1 MKTSISRNQP
11 ISDQKPVIFKR
22 VLFTLALFA
31 ICSFAFSQ
39 RIADN
44 ALGLRLG
51 DSDGFGAEISYQ
63 RAIGDINRL
72 EFGLGWR
79 NGSNFDAYRI
89 VGLYQWVWNLD
100 GNFNWYAGVGGG
112 FASYSIGGL
121 PPGSDDSETALLA
134 AGDIGIEYDFD
145 IPLLISL
152 DFRPEIGFG
161 DFNDDVDFDIALGL
175 RYQF

>member
-1 MKTSISRNQP
+1 MK
-11 ISDQKPVIFKR
+11 KIF
-22 VLFTLALFA
+22 LLLIALIGFTFTINA
-31 ICSFAFSQ
+31 Q
-39 RIADN
+39 HIADN

-63 RAIGDINRL
+63 LGIRDNNRL

-79 NGSNFDAYRI
+79 DGNSYSAIRV
-89 VGLYQWVWNLD
+89 VGLYQWVWTLD

-112 FASYSIGGL
+112 FASYSL
-121 PPGSDDSETALLA
+121 DNVAPGIDDSDTSLFI
-134 AGDIGIEYDFD
+134 AGNIGIEYDFD

-152 DFRPEIGFG
+152 DFRPEFGFG
-161 DFNDDVDFDIALGL
+161 NINDDLDFDIALGL